1 MQVLTEWVEPGAA
14 MIRTDAA
21 GKQNAIRRPNT
32 LPPFP
37 KHTCTAKAQAG
48 PS

>member
-1 MQVLTEWVEPGAA
+1 MQVLTERVEPGAA
-14 MIRTDAA
+14 TIRTDAA
-21 GKQNAIRRPNT
+21 GKQNVIRRPNT
-32 LPPFP
+32 MLPFW